1 MSEQTT
7 RRAFLG
13 VLVVATAVP
22 SLFVGCGSNVRFG
35 GKVVFS
41 DDKSPV
47 TTGTVIFEKP
57 GYMARGALDENGRY
71 ELGGEKIGGG
81 LEKGT
86 YKVYIS
92 GAVVTQALETEFDD
106 AGRPVDVVVPDKL
119 PPGARTMGDR
129 LVAPTIAPEFCDAK
143 TTPLTVEVGGG
154 EKGFDF
160 EVDRNQL

>member
-1 MSEQTT
+1 MAIKQTA
-7 RRAFLG
+7 RRNRLG
-13 VLVVATAVP
+13 VLAVAAI
-22 SLFVGCGSNVRFG
+22 SALCVGCGSNVKFG

-47 TTGTVIFEKP
+47 TSGVVIFEKP

-71 ELGGEKIGGG
+71 DLGGEKIGGG

-92 GAVVTQALETEFDD
+92 GAVVAKILETEFDD
-106 AGRPVDVVVPDKL
+106 AGNPTGVVVPDDL
-119 PPGARTMGDR
+119 PPGAQVIGDR
-129 LVAPTIAPEFCDAK
+129 LVTPTIAPEFCDAK
-143 TTPLTVEVGGG
+143 TTPLTVEVGGS

-160 EVDRNQL
+160 EVDRN